1 MKQQNVTQMQKD
13 VRVILE
19 EAVNA
24 APLEGVTDVGTI
36 SINDVIKGVL
46 TKAVAAVAN
55 VAPMELFASPKYKQY
70 VKILAPVA
78 AYNKVK
84 VNKTAQTLEIPFLAY
99 GHTMAEYSNIDSSSG
114 ITSVAYDI
122 LPSATTSSPT
132 KVVVTLPENI
142 SGDTAN
148 LWVELAW
155 NLTGRGEFS
164 QTITIEQT
172 ANATGDVELSEPV
185 QPAEALGNFTRYN
198 GSYIFKPNDYL
209 RFLYIQGDSWMRPVT
224 TLTPMSSPFASIARS
239 DVNMSVGNVDKPLV
253 VDSFV
258 GGKGALEI
266 YPSPDET
273 VDFVYVERPEINVA
287 GTSINCDDGIY
298 HAAVLYAAYLVAMIK
313 GYNNAEQY
321 KNAALESITQ
331 QQVPTNPTAG
341 AETQK

>member
-1 MKQQNVTQMQKD
+1 MKQQSVTQMQKD

-24 APLEGVTDVGTI
+24 VPLEGVTDVGTI
-36 SINDVIKGVL
+36 SINEVIKGVL

-84 VNKTAQTLEIPFLAY
+84 VNKTAQTLEIPFLSY
-99 GHTMAEYSNIDSSSG
+99 GHTMAEYSNIDFSSG

-164 QTITIEQT
+164 QTIYIEQT
-172 ANATGDVELSEPV
+172 TDATGDAVFSD
-185 QPAEALGNFTRYN
+185 PADTEEQMNDFANYN
-198 GSYIFKPNDYL
+198 GSYIYKPADYL
-209 RFLYIQGDSWMRPVT
+209 RFFYVQGDNWMRPVT
-224 TLTPMSSPFASIARS
+224 ALTPLSSPFTSIARS
-239 DVNMSVGNVDKPLV
+239 DVNMSVGNEDKPLA

-258 GGKGALEI
+258 KGKGAVEI
-266 YPSPDET
+266 YPSPDYA
-273 VDFVYVERPEINVA
+273 DFVYVERPVLSSDN
-287 GTSINCDDGIY
+287 TTINCDDGIY